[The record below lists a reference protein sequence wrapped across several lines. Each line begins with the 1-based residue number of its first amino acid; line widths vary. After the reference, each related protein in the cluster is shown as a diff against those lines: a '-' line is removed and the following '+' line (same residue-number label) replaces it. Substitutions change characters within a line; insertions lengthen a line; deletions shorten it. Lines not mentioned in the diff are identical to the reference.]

1 MQTKPLVFGIV
12 GFILGGL
19 LVSIAAT
26 TFEKPKDTATM
37 SMSST
42 LVGKTGSAFDGAFDE
57 AFVSGMITHHQDAID
72 MARMADSQAQH
83 QEVKDLSKAIIE
95 TQQKEIDQM
104 RQWQKDWGYTQSMMG
119 GSH

>member
-1 MQTKPLVFGIV
+1 METKSLIFGVV
-12 GFILGGL
+12 GFLLGGL

-26 TFEKPKDTATM
+26 TFEKPKGGAMT

-42 LVGKTGSAFDGAFDE
+42 LVGKTGSAFDE

-72 MARMADSQAQH
+72 MARMADGQAQH

-95 TQQKEIDQM
+95 AQQKEIDQM
-104 RQWQKDWGYTQSMMG
+104 RQWQKDWGYAPSMM
-119 GSH
+119 SH